1 MDISSF
7 SYEQFH
13 NYFSSEDICID
24 FLFQTKWPS
33 GFYCPRCEHRHAYV
47 TTTRRLP
54 LYECSRCRFQ
64 VSLLSGTIMEG
75 SRTELRKW
83 LLAIFLISRTH
94 IGTTAMEL
102 SRLIKVT
109 YKTAWLILHKIRTS
123 IVQADNQSPLSGSVQ
138 INSAIYGKP
147 FNPTVHKHSQEHLL
161 LVGSSLNDSGEP
173 THIKIKH
180 VTPSHPTNK
189 HITKFDISTFQE
201 QHIEP
206 TVKEIHT
213 TTGFYTPKRQRPLL
227 EIAKQ
232 ASTWINTTFHG
243 IGARHLQSYL
253 DEFCYRINLTTSKI
267 PVFENLIK
275 CCILKFTAATNLC
288 EDTACQ

>member
-1 MDISSF
+1 MDISSL

-13 NYFSSEDICID
+13 TYFSSEDICIE
-24 FLFQTKWPS
+24 FLFQTKWPE
-33 GFYCPRCEHRHAYV
+33 GFRCPRCEHRHAYL

-54 LYECSRCRFQ
+54 LYECSHCRHQ
-64 VSLLSGTIMEG
+64 VSLLTGTIMEG

-123 IVQADNQSPLSGSVQ
+123 ILQADSQSPLIGSVQ

-147 FNPTVHKHSQEHLL
+147 FNPTVHKHPQEHLL
-161 LVGSSLNDSGEP
+161 LVGSSLEDHGEP
-173 THIKIKH
+173 TYIKIKH
-180 VTPSHPTNK
+180 VVPSHPRNK
-189 HITKFDISTFQE
+189 HITKFDTSTFQQ

-206 TVKEIHT
+206 AVSEIHMV
-213 TTGFYTPKRQRPLL
+213 TGFYTPKRQRPLL

-232 ASTWINTTFHG
+232 ASTWINSTFHG

-253 DEFCYRINLTTSKI
+253 DEFCYRINLSASNI
-267 PVFENLIK
+267 PIFDHLLK
-275 CCILKFTAATNLC
+275 LCIFNYSDLP
-288 EDTACQ
+288 

>member
-1 MDISSF
+1 MDFSSL

-13 NYFSSEDICID
+13 NYFSTEDTCIN
-24 FLFQTKWPS
+24 FLIQTKWPE
-33 GFYCPRCEHRHAYV
+33 GFRCPHCEHRHAYV

-83 LLAIFLISRTH
+83 LLAIYLFSRTH

-102 SRLIKVT
+102 STLIKVT

-123 IVQADNQSPLSGSVQ
+123 ILQADNQCPLTGSVQ

-147 FNPTVHKHSQEHLL
+147 FNPTVHKHPQEHLL
-161 LVGSSLNDSGEP
+161 LVGSSLNDSSEP

-180 VTPSHPTNK
+180 VIPSHPTNK
-189 HITKFDISTFQE
+189 HIAKNDLATFQKN
-201 QHIEP
+201 HIEH
-206 TVKEIHT
+206 TVKAIQT
-213 TTGFYTPKRQRPLL
+213 ITGFYTSKRQRPLL

-232 ASTWINTTFHG
+232 ASTWMNTTFHG

-275 CCILKFTAATNLC
+275 RCIFNSTAITNLF
-288 EDTACQ
+288 

>member
-1 MDISSF
+1 MDLSSL

-13 NYFSSEDICID
+13 TYFSSEDICIN
-24 FLFQTKWPS
+24 FLYQAKWPE
-33 GFYCPRCEHRHAYV
+33 GFLCPRCEHRHAYV

-123 IVQADNQSPLSGSVQ
+123 ILQADNQSLLTGSVQ

-147 FNPTVHKHSQEHLL
+147 FNPTVHKHHQEHLL
-161 LVGSSLNDSGEP
+161 LAGSSINDSGEP
-173 THIKIKH
+173 TYIKIKH
-180 VTPSHPTNK
+180 VIPAYPRSR
-189 HITKFDISTFQE
+189 HISKSDISTFQE

-206 TVKEIHT
+206 TVNEIHKI
-213 TTGFYTPKRQRPLL
+213 TGFYTPKRQRPLL

-253 DEFCYRINLTTSKI
+253 DEFCYRINLIASKM
-267 PVFENLIK
+267 PVFDNLFK
-275 CCILKFTAATNLC
+275 LCIGNINAVT
-288 EDTACQ
+288 